1 MYTLMHMGLC
11 KQPVCKHDVGHIAL
25 QLVIQPEYFFKIYIY
40 ISVYKFISRMGPQT
54 HMNVITQVR
63 DE

>member
-1 MYTLMHMGLC
+1 MHMGLC

-25 QLVIQPEYFFKIYIY
+25 QLVIQPEYLFLKN
-40 ISVYKFISRMGPQT
+40 ISVCKFILQMGPQT